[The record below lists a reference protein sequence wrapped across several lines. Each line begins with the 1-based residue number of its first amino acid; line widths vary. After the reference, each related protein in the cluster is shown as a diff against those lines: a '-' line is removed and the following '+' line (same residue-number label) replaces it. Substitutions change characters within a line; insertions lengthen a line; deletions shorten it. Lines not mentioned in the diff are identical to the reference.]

1 MRFAF
6 GIWTMIVALTVS
18 AVAAYYSIVGLT
30 AIFAAAVIPVII
42 MGATLEVAK
51 VTAAIWLHSFWDE
64 GAFLTKVYLTSAVV
78 ILMFITSMGIFGFLS
93 KAHIEQGAGVAELG
107 AQIER
112 IDEQIARQEQ
122 NIDRALANID
132 SFDERVDDADVEI
145 QARIDAQERII
156 ADIRTALERDIAVQ
170 NQVIDQEL
178 GTGSPLE
185 AELAAIEE
193 RRAQLN
199 TLLQD
204 GDVRA
209 LQAFV
214 GAPVDGVRGP
224 NTNAAIAAFEDN
236 LNEQRTALLATI
248 QAQRNADNPAV
259 DRARER
265 ISELQAAANAEIAR
279 AQSAIEAFRQQLV
292 SVTTADNS
300 GAIAEQEA
308 AITVAN
314 SEIDTLVEQ
323 KFELEGQL
331 RVIEVEVGPVRYIAE
346 LVYGD
351 TSEDLLEQAVRWVI
365 IIIVL
370 VFDPL
375 AIVLVLAGISLLHRK
390 DTLDKPAP
398 DVHNENTESEEPPD
412 GARQEGEVTPTK
424 RTQWRTPA
432 PQNEPVLEEP
442 AADDLSESGGPTTDQ
457 TTDDQ
462 APVETEPKPDREQ
475 AREDDSK
482 RTKSIMRLTRP
493 SPPNGSPN
501 DK

>member
-51 VTAAIWLHSFWDE
+51 VTAAIWLHSFWHE
-64 GAFLTKVYLTSAVV
+64 AAFLTKAYLTSAVI

-122 NIDRALANID
+122 AIDRALDNIE
-132 SFDERVDDADVEI
+132 SFSERVDDADTSI
-145 QARIDAQERII
+145 QSRIEAQERII

-170 NQVIDQEL
+170 NQIIEQEL

-185 AELAAIEE
+185 AELEAIEQ
-193 RRAQLN
+193 RREQLD
-199 TLLQD
+199 TLLQR
-204 GDVRA
+204 GDVSA
-209 LQAFV
+209 LQSFV

-224 NTNAAIAAFEDN
+224 NTNAAIAAFESRLD
-236 LNEQRTALLATI
+236 EQRTELLAAI
-248 QAQRNADNPAV
+248 QEQRSADNPTINA
-259 DRARER
+259 ARER
-265 ISELQAAANAEIAR
+265 IAELQAAANAEIVR
-279 AQSAIEAFRQQLV
+279 AQEAINAFRQQLV
-292 SVTTADNS
+292 TVTTADNS
-300 GAIAEQEA
+300 AAIAEQET
-308 AITVAN
+308 AIDSAN
-314 SEIDTLVEQ
+314 NEIDRLVEQ

-346 LVYGD
+346 LVYGE
-351 TSEDLLEQAVRWVI
+351 TSQELLEEAVRWVI

-390 DTLDKPAP
+390 DSLDNSTL
-398 DVHNENTESEEPPD
+398 DVHND
-412 GARQEGEVTPTK
+412 D
-424 RTQWRTPA
+424 
-432 PQNEPVLEEP
+432 NELEEP
-442 AADDLSESGGPTTDQ
+442 AQPASESLADEDQ
-457 TTDDQ
+457 SEDGDSATNQTINDQ
-462 APVETEPKPDREQ
+462 ASEITEPTPDREQ
-475 AREDDSK
+475 ASEDVP
-482 RTKSIMRLTRP
+482 RRGGPALRLTRP
-493 SPPNGSPN
+493 SPPDGSSN
-501 DK
+501 DN